1 MVASMVRPLRI
12 LFLFAFLL
20 TAISNLYA
28 QPVQI
33 ASLRPQLVWQRVS
46 SANQKGSVQVSTTN
60 NSLEGPVLYQLVF
73 RFVAHDSRLAGNG
86 SVNSPLAIASGGVNS
101 AQLATGAVTFSKL
114 SFGNAAS
121 GQALVADGAGGASW
135 QTVGSGTV
143 TSVSAAYPLLI
154 SSNPLTTPL
163 IVLGG

>member
-1 MVASMVRPLRI
+1 MEASMVRPLRI

-46 SANQKGSVQVSTTN
+46 SANQKGSAQVSTTN

-73 RFVAHDSRLAGNG
+73 RFVAHDSTLAGNG
-86 SVNSPLAIASGGVNS
+86 SLNSPLAIASGGVNS
-101 AQLATGAVTFSKL
+101 AQLATGAGTFSK
-114 SFGNAAS
+114 FCFCHTAR
-121 GQALVADGAGGASW
+121 GQAPVADGAGGARW
-135 QTVGSGTV
+135 AKVGSGNGTRA
-143 TSVSAAYPLLI
+143 SGAIP
-154 SSNPLTTPL
+154 P
-163 IVLGG
+163 